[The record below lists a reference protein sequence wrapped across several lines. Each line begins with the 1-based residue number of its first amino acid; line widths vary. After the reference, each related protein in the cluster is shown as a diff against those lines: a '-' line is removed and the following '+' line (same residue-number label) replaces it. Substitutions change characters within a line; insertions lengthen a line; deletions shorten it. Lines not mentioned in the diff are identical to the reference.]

1 MSLAILDFRQNEL
14 PFPEQLQEVRDWY
27 NEWITHDSFTLKTS
41 GTTGAPKQ
49 VRHHKDAFIASAKRT
64 NAFFGINEDSLLM
77 LALPVSG
84 IGGKMMVIRAAVA
97 HCRLLCVTPAAN
109 PLENVSISEPVTL
122 AAFTPMQLHNILA
135 HSHTALSQI
144 QQIIIG
150 GSPVDPDL
158 ESKLVALQIKAWES
172 FGMTETLSHF
182 ALRSMGTTTFSAL
195 GEVTFSQD
203 QNDCLVVHDE
213 AIHFLPIVTRDIIEW
228 ISDKQFRWKGRIDFM
243 INSGGIKLHAE
254 ELEEKLRPV
263 INRNFFISGEKDP
276 VLGQKVVLT
285 IEGPRDEELEQRIQT
300 TNALGKYEKPREIRF
315 VPMFQRTASGKV
327 LRY

>member
-1 MSLAILDFRQNEL
+1 MSHAIIDFSHNEL
-14 PFPEQLQEVRDWY
+14 PFPEQFQEVRDWC

-49 VRHHKDAFIASAKRT
+49 VRHQKDAFIASAKRT
-64 NAFFGINEDSLLM
+64 NDFFGIHEDSLLM

-84 IGGKMMVIRAAVA
+84 IGGRMMVVRAAVA
-97 HCRLLCVTPAAN
+97 RCRLLCVIPSTN
-109 PLENVSISEPVTL
+109 PIENLAISESISL
-122 AAFTPMQLHNILA
+122 AAFTPMQLHGILA
-135 HSHTALSQI
+135 HPHTALSQI

-150 GSPVDPDL
+150 GSPLDANL
-158 ESKLVALQIKAWES
+158 EQALLGLNLKAWES

-182 ALRSMGTTTFSAL
+182 ALRQLGETAFTAL
-195 GEVTFSQD
+195 GDVTFSQD

-254 ELEEKLRPV
+254 ELEEKLKPV

-285 IEGPRDEELEQRIQT
+285 IEGPHDEELEQRIQT
-300 TNALGKYEKPREIRF
+300 TDALGKYEKPKEIRF

-327 LRY
+327 LRH